1 MSKREDIYTTVTN
14 RIVAELEAGS
24 VPWVQPWSGSA
35 GTAAIGLPQNA
46 TTGRSYSG
54 INILLLWGAV
64 ASGGY
69 PSQAWLTF
77 KQALELGGHVRK
89 GERGTTVVYA
99 SRFIP
104 RDQREHARETGE
116 DPRGVPFLKTYTVF
130 NVAQCEG
137 LPDDAGQAA
146 PAADPDMILPEVDE
160 LIRATGADFRIGGD
174 RAFYAVGPDY
184 VQVPPPQ
191 AYLQAIDW
199 HRTALHELTHWSG
212 ASSRLARDQ
221 SGSFGSVR
229 YAQEELVA
237 EMGAAFTCSV
247 LGIRPTVR
255 HADYIAS
262 WLSVIRE
269 DPRAIFRAAS
279 AASKAA
285 DFLLDFR
292 TGRAAEADTPAAAA

>member
-1 MSKREDIYTTVTN
+1 MAKREDIYTTVTN

-24 VPWVQPWSGSA
+24 VPWVQPWTGSA

-54 INILLLWGAV
+54 INILLLWGAI
-64 ASGGY
+64 AAEHY
-69 PSQAWLTF
+69 PRQAWLTF

-104 RDQREHARETGE
+104 KGEQAQAQETGE
-116 DPRGVPFLKTYTVF
+116 EPRGVPFLKTYTVF
-130 NVAQCEG
+130 NIAQCDG
-137 LPDDAGQAA
+137 LPEKLQHDGP
-146 PAADPDMILPEVDE
+146 PADTDVILPEVED
-160 LIRATGADFRIGGD
+160 LICATGADFRVGGD

-191 AYLQAIDW
+191 AYYESLDW

-212 ASSRLARDQ
+212 SPRRLARDQ
-221 SGSFGSVR
+221 TGSFGSVR
-229 YAQEELVA
+229 YAHEELVA

-247 LGIRPTVR
+247 LGIQPTVR
-255 HADYIAS
+255 HSDYIAS

-285 DFLLDFR
+285 DYLLDFR
-292 TGRAAEADTPAAAA
+292 SAGPVEADTAAAA